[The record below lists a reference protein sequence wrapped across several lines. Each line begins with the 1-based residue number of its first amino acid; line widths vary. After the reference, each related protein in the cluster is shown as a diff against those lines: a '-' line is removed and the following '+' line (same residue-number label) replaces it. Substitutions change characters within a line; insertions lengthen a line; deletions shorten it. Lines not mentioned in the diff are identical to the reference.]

1 MKIWEGKF
9 KDFKSAKKKS
19 SGNGFSGRKW
29 INEQLINFDKCNDL
43 INKKNKIPYKLTYR
57 HRSFLKILKRIRKKN
72 TRLKILDYG
81 GGYGLGYFYIK
92 KNLKIRFSYTV
103 IEIPLLVKK
112 LTNKTNKFKFITK
125 LDKKNYN
132 FINCCSVFQYINNW
146 KTTINILTKVKSKY
160 LYFSDMFI
168 GNIKSFVT
176 LQNYYGN
183 KIPHWFLNFDDFN
196 NQVIKNGY
204 RLISRTKMETKRL
217 NVKTKLPMENF
228 NLKDRIP
235 YTLNLLYIR
244 I

>member
-1 MKIWEGKF
+1 
-9 KDFKSAKKKS
+9 
-19 SGNGFSGRKW
+19 
-29 INEQLINFDKCNDL
+29 
-43 INKKNKIPYKLTYR
+43 
-57 HRSFLKILKRIRKKN
+57 
-72 TRLKILDYG
+72 
-81 GGYGLGYFYIK
+81 
-92 KNLKIRFSYTV
+92 
-103 IEIPLLVKK
+103 
-112 LTNKTNKFKFITK
+112 
-125 LDKKNYN
+125 
-132 FINCCSVFQYINNW
+132 
-146 KTTINILTKVKSKY
+146 
-160 LYFSDMFI
+160 MFI